1 MTLLDDF
8 TRFMIFLFNED
19 FPTMPALEAL
29 IIKSYLFLSFVLLL
43 IKFLKLKQVSSP
55 TFLFKDGAKTS
66 IFTIFFLFKK
76 FEIAKK
82 SIEKKTIKLKKIIG
96 LKLIILNLLACK
108 DAKKL
113 HFFLNNFH

>member
-19 FPTMPALEAL
+19 FPTIPALEAL

-55 TFLFKDGAKTS
+55 TFLFKVGAKTS

-76 FEIAKK
+76 YNTARAAPPAPTTSTVFGF
-82 SIEKKTIKLKKIIG
+82 SILR
-96 LKLIILNLLACK
+96 LL
-108 DAKKL
+108 
-113 HFFLNNFH
+113 